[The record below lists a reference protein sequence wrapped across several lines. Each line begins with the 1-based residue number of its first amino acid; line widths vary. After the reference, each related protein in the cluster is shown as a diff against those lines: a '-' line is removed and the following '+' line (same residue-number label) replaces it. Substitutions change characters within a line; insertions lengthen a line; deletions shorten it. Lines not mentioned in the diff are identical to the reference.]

1 MCGMRDLHAVPRGD
15 AVSLPSLAEV
25 EHADWPSLQRMCGTL
40 GLNPKGRSAVVRM
53 RVLDHIRRRSRPE
66 GWRAGPAQLAPLLT
80 RLGFPDLAA
89 RLWESTIQL
98 DAPAP
103 WVGLGEAD
111 LARGRFTE
119 ASKAFGRAAQM
130 GDPSADLHRA
140 EALAVNGDFEGA
152 ARLCDA
158 YLASR
163 PGDPR
168 ALATKAGFLARAG
181 FVDEATRVLRTAME
195 AHPEIPSLARARGI
209 ALLRAG
215 HPEDATSAFEEAV
228 RRDARDASAW
238 INRGAALLLAGRTR
252 EAIGVLREFLE
263 LDPRRAEALNNLGV
277 AFVHSGRARSGVT
290 TLERAA
296 KQVELPRIVLNL
308 GKAHEEARQTADATR
323 AYAQVLRMRPED
335 AEALAGRKR
344 LATGTAKNPLATE
357 PSPATQTGPATS
369 PKARRT
375 PAKKSRKRRGT

>member
-1 MCGMRDLHAVPRGD
+1 M
-15 AVSLPSLAEV
+15 SLPSAAEV
-25 EHADWPSLQRMCGTL
+25 EHADWPSLQRMCESL

-53 RVLDHIRRRSRPE
+53 RVLDHVRRRTRPE

-111 LARGRFTE
+111 LARRRLGE
-119 ASKAFGRAAQM
+119 ATKAFRRAAQM
-130 GDPSADLHRA
+130 GDPAADLHRA
-140 EALAVNGDFEGA
+140 EALAADRDFEGA

-158 YLASR
+158 YLALR
-163 PGDPR
+163 PVDVR
-168 ALATKAGFLARAG
+168 ALLMKAGFLARAG
-181 FVDEATRVLRTAME
+181 FADEASNVLRVATE
-195 AHPEIPSLARARGI
+195 AHPAVPSLARAWGI

-215 HPEDATSAFEEAV
+215 HPEDAASAFQEAV

-252 EAIGVLREFLE
+252 EAIGALREFLE
-263 LDPRRAEALNNLGV
+263 FDPRRAEALNNLGV
-277 AFVHSGRARSGVT
+277 AFVHSGRAGSGVT

-344 LATGTAKNPLATE
+344 LAAGTAKNPLAAK
-357 PSPATQTGPATS
+357 PSPETGPGTS

>member
-1 MCGMRDLHAVPRGD
+1 M
-15 AVSLPSLAEV
+15 SLPSLAEV

-53 RVLDHIRRRSRPE
+53 RVLDHVRRRTRPE

-111 LARGRFTE
+111 LARGRLTE

-130 GDPSADLHRA
+130 GDPAADLHRA
-140 EALAVNGDFEGA
+140 EALALNGDFEGA

-163 PGDPR
+163 PGDVR

-181 FVDEATRVLRTAME
+181 FVDESTRVLRAATE
-195 AHPEIPSLARARGI
+195 AHSEIPSLARTWGI
-209 ALLRAG
+209 ALLKAG
-215 HPEDATSAFEEAV
+215 HPEDAAAAFQEAIQ
-228 RRDARDASAW
+228 RDARDAAAW
-238 INRGAALLLAGRTR
+238 VNRGAALLLAGRTR
-252 EAIGVLREFLE
+252 EAIAVLREFLE
-263 LDPRRAEALNNLGV
+263 LDPRRGEALNNLGV
-277 AFVHSGRARSGVT
+277 AYALAGRARPGIAA
-290 TLERAA
+290 LERAA
-296 KQVELPRIVLNL
+296 TQLELPRIVLNL
-308 GKAHEEARQTADATR
+308 AKAQEEAGEGSDATR

-335 AEALAGRKR
+335 AEALGGQKR
-344 LATGTAKNPLATE
+344 LAPEQGKGPVAKE
-357 PSPATQTGPATS
+357 PSPETRDPASAS
-369 PKARRT
+369 PKTRRAPAR
-375 PAKKSRKRRGT
+375 KSRKRPGE

>member
-1 MCGMRDLHAVPRGD
+1 MRDLRAVPRGD

-25 EHADWPSLQRMCGTL
+25 EHADWPSLQRMCGAL

-53 RVLDHIRRRSRPE
+53 RVLDHVRRRTRPE
-66 GWRAGPAQLAPLLT
+66 GWRAGPAHLAPLLT
-80 RLGFPDLAA
+80 RLGFPDLAV

-130 GDPSADLHRA
+130 GDPTADLHRA
-140 EALAVNGDFEGA
+140 EALAVKGDFEGA

-163 PGDPR
+163 PGDVR
-168 ALATKAGFLARAG
+168 ALATKAGFLTRAG
-181 FVDEATRVLRTAME
+181 FADEATRVLRAATE
-195 AHPEIPSLARARGI
+195 AHPEIPSLARSWGT

-215 HPEDATSAFEEAV
+215 HSEDAARAFQEAV
-228 RRDARDASAW
+228 HRDARDANAW

-263 LDPRRAEALNNLGV
+263 LDPKRAEALNNLGV
-277 AFVHSGRARSGVT
+277 AYVHGGQARTGVT

-308 GKAHEEARQTADATR
+308 GKAHEEAHQNADAMR
-323 AYAQVLRMRPED
+323 AYAQVLRMRPDD

-344 LATGTAKNPLATE
+344 LAPRTSKDPLATE
-357 PSPATQTGPATS
+357 SSPETQPAPGPS

>member
-1 MCGMRDLHAVPRGD
+1 MRDLHSVPRGD

-53 RVLDHIRRRSRPE
+53 RVLDHVRRRSRPE

-103 WVGLGEAD
+103 WVGLGEAA

-140 EALAVNGDFEGA
+140 EALAVSGDFEGA

-163 PGDPR
+163 PGDVR

-181 FVDEATRVLRTAME
+181 FVDEATRVLLTAME
-195 AHPEIPSLARARGI
+195 AHPEIPSLARAWGI

-215 HPEDATSAFEEAV
+215 HPEDAARAFQDAA
-228 RRDARDASAW
+228 RRDARDASAR

-277 AFVHSGRARSGVT
+277 AFVHSGRAGSGVT

-296 KQVELPRIVLNL
+296 RQVELPRIVLNL
-308 GKAHEEARQTADATR
+308 GKAHEEARRTADATR

-344 LATGTAKNPLATE
+344 LAAGTAKNPPATE
-357 PSPATQTGPATS
+357 PSPETQTGPGTS

>member
-1 MCGMRDLHAVPRGD
+1 MCGA
-15 AVSLPSLAEV
+15 
-25 EHADWPSLQRMCGTL
+25 L

-53 RVLDHIRRRSRPE
+53 RVLDHVRRRTRPE
-66 GWRAGPAQLAPLLT
+66 GWRAGPAHLAPLLT
-80 RLGFPDLAA
+80 RLGFPDLAV

-130 GDPSADLHRA
+130 GDPTADLHRA
-140 EALAVNGDFEGA
+140 EALAVKGDFEGA

-163 PGDPR
+163 PGDVR
-168 ALATKAGFLARAG
+168 ALATKAGFLTRAG
-181 FVDEATRVLRTAME
+181 FADEATRVLRAATE
-195 AHPEIPSLARARGI
+195 AHPEIPSLARSWGT

-215 HPEDATSAFEEAV
+215 HSEDAARAFQEAV
-228 RRDARDASAW
+228 HRDARDANAW

-263 LDPRRAEALNNLGV
+263 LDPKRAEALNNLGV
-277 AFVHSGRARSGVT
+277 AYVHGGQARTGVT

-308 GKAHEEARQTADATR
+308 GKAHEEAHQNADAMR
-323 AYAQVLRMRPED
+323 AYAQVLRMRPDD

-344 LATGTAKNPLATE
+344 LAPRTSKDPLATE
-357 PSPATQTGPATS
+357 SSPETQTAPGPS